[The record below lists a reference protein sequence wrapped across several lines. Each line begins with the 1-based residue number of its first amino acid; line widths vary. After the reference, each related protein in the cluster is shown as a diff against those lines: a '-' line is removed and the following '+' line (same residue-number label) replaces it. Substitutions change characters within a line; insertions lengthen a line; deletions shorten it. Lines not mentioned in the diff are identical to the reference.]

1 MRKYLEP
8 IIHLLLWGLGYYM
21 LSILSTSAGS
31 FKQGEEPYRAA
42 VLFGTLVNMVI
53 FYTTAFFL
61 VPRMLRL
68 KKRMTFIISL
78 IIGFLGVCL
87 LESYIDYSFV
97 ASFFP
102 SNEASFLE
110 HALQNCLTGFIVLLA
125 SLSYAL
131 FNNWVENEKL
141 KRVLLEEK
149 LSTEMAFLK
158 SKINPHFLFNVLNSF
173 YAKTLKHNVP
183 ELSDGLLKLAE
194 LTRYMVYETNEDKVL
209 LEREIRHLKNFIEV
223 YQLRIAEEDDVIMN
237 FDIIGDI
244 YSVIICPM
252 LLIPFVEN
260 AIKHGINPQE
270 RSEINILIEIK
281 QQTLYF
287 KVTNPIAKITN
298 GIVDDSSGFG
308 LDNLKTRLA
317 ILYPNTHTIETR
329 TESGTFIAEL
339 CLQLN

>member
-1 MRKYLEP
+1 MKKYLEI
-8 IIHLLLWGLGYYM
+8 IIHLLIWGAGYA
-21 LSILSTSAGS
+21 SILTLSGSAGS
-31 FKQGEEPYRAA
+31 FRHGEGPYWAA
-42 VLFGTLVNMVI
+42 VLFGTLVNMGI

-68 KKRMTFIISL
+68 KKRKTFILLL
-78 IIGFLGVCL
+78 ILGFSGVCL
-87 LESYIDYSFV
+87 VESYIDYSFV
-97 ASFFP
+97 SSFFFE
-102 SNEASFLE
+102 NKATLMIHFF
-110 HALQNCLTGFIVLLA
+110 QNLLVGFIVLLA

-131 FNNWVENEKL
+131 FNNWVEDEKL
-141 KRVLLEEK
+141 KRILLEEK

-223 YQLRIAEEDDVIMN
+223 YQLRIAEEDDVTIN
-237 FDIIGDI
+237 FDVIGDI
-244 YSVIICPM
+244 HSVKICPM

-270 RSEINILIEIK
+270 KSEITILIEIK
-281 QQTLYF
+281 QNKLYF
-287 KVTNPIAKITN
+287 KVTNPIVKVTN
-298 GIVDDSSGFG
+298 GIVDASSGFG
-308 LDNLKTRLA
+308 LGNLKTRLA
-317 ILYPNTHTIETR
+317 ILYPNTHTIEIT
-329 TESGTFIAEL
+329 TEKGVFIAQL
-339 CLQLN
+339 NLQLN